1 MIALC
6 PVTGRGFCG
15 TQALLEVVTLS
26 IGTCHSRARQRAMF
40 GTFCDCNRHKAF
52 RERVDGELGAVKAD
66 QRTMPMSSRAGAG
79 SSARVGRAP
88 ADPLMSIDLEMS
100 PGLGGDVRVIGVGGA
115 GGNAVNRM
123 IEAGV
128 TGVRFIAVNTD
139 TQALGRCEAPVRLH
153 LGKPGSARDGA
164 GGNPEVGMRAAESVI
179 EDIDALVAGA
189 DMVFITAG
197 MGGGT
202 GTGASGVIGQRAKAA
217 GALTVGVVS
226 LPFTFEGMR
235 RRKLAE
241 EGVDSLREVV
251 DALIVVPNDR
261 LLDLDHRVKL
271 TDGFK
276 VADDMLRHGVQGISD
291 LVTITGLINLD
302 FADVR
307 SVMTNAGTAVM
318 AIGEG
323 QGPNRTSQAVDSI
336 ISNPLL
342 ETSITGASSV
352 LLNIT
357 GPADIPLHEVMEICD
372 RIKGVCASDVNFFF
386 GAVVHAGLVP
396 ELRVTL
402 IATGMPTV
410 GMTASRDRFGRRAPT
425 TTTRQSTNDRGLTQ
439 ERTGPVREEHGR
451 TRGIGWGVDG
461 DETIVQPIVPV
472 RGAFGQS
479 LATDL
484 DDEVAVES
492 AGLAPSWDE
501 QRAGDTRRRIA
512 FPDPG
517 AVYLPEETSIDSLPP
532 FLRRTRDKGRP
543 SS

>member
-1 MIALC
+1 M
-6 PVTGRGFCG
+6 
-15 TQALLEVVTLS
+15 VTLS
-26 IGTCHSRARQRAMF
+26 IGTCHSRARQRARF
-40 GTFCDCNRHKAF
+40 GTFCDCNRHKAC

-66 QRTMPMSSRAGAG
+66 QRTMPMSSRAGTG

-241 EGVDSLREVV
+241 EGVDALREVV

-410 GMTASRDRFGRRAPT
+410 GMTASRDRFGRRAPAT
-425 TTTRQSTNDRGLTQ
+425 IRQSTNDRGLTQ
-439 ERTGPVREEHGR
+439 ERTSPVREEHGR

-484 DDEVAVES
+484 DDGVAVES

-512 FPDPG
+512 LPDPG

>member
-1 MIALC
+1 
-6 PVTGRGFCG
+6 
-15 TQALLEVVTLS
+15 
-26 IGTCHSRARQRAMF
+26 
-40 GTFCDCNRHKAF
+40 
-52 RERVDGELGAVKAD
+52 
-66 QRTMPMSSRAGAG
+66 MPMSSRVGAG
-79 SSARVGRAP
+79 PPVRGARAP
-88 ADPLMSIDLEMS
+88 VDPLMTNDLDFS

-128 TGVRFIAVNTD
+128 TGVRFMAVNTD
-139 TQALGRCEAPVRLH
+139 AQALGRCEAPVRLH
-153 LGKPGSARDGA
+153 LGKSGSVRDGA

-241 EGVDSLREVV
+241 EGVGALREVV

-323 QGPNRTSQAVDSI
+323 QGPNRTTQAVDAI

-342 ETSITGASSV
+342 ETSITGALSV

-410 GMTASRDRFGRRAPT
+410 GMTASRDRFGRRAPAPNA
-425 TTTRQSTNDRGLTQ
+425 TRQGTIDRGQ
-439 ERTGPVREEHGR
+439 SFERPR
-451 TRGIGWGVDG
+451 TLHDESDQTRDHRWGAVG
-461 DETIVQPIVPV
+461 DETIVQPVVPV
-472 RGAFGQS
+472 RRAFGQS
-479 LATDL
+479 LATDF
-484 DDEVAVES
+484 DDDS
-492 AGLAPSWDE
+492 ADDPGGLPPAFGDHRS
-501 QRAGDTRRRIA
+501 GDTRRRIA
-512 FPDPG
+512 FPDRS
-517 AVYLPEETSIDSLPP
+517 AVYLPEDPSSDSLPP
-532 FLRRTRDKGRP
+532 FLRRTRDKGLP
-543 SS
+543 ST

>member
-1 MIALC
+1 MNRASRVLWL
-6 PVTGRGFCG
+6 PPG
-15 TQALLEVVTLS
+15 QDLLGVCS
-26 IGTCHSRARQRAMF
+26 
-40 GTFCDCNRHKAF
+40 
-52 RERVDGELGAVKAD
+52 DGELGAVKAD
-66 QRTMPMSSRAGAG
+66 QRTMPVGSRVGAG
-79 SSARVGRAP
+79 PSVRGVRAP
-88 ADPLMSIDLEMS
+88 VGPLVTNDLDFS

-153 LGKPGSARDGA
+153 LGKSGSARDGA
-164 GGNPEVGMRAAESVI
+164 GGNPEVGMRAAESVS

-241 EGVDSLREVV
+241 EGVSSLREVV

-323 QGPNRTSQAVDSI
+323 QGPNRTTQAVDAI

-386 GAVVHAGLVP
+386 GAVVHAGAVP

-410 GMTASRDRFGRRAPT
+410 GMTASRDRFGRRPPVT
-425 TTTRQSTNDRGLTQ
+425 TATRQGMIDRGQLA
-439 ERTGPVREEHGR
+439 ERTG
-451 TRGIGWGVDG
+451 TRHDDQDHARARRWGDDG
-461 DETIVQPIVPV
+461 DETIVQPVVPV
-472 RGAFGQS
+472 GHEFGQS
-479 LATDL
+479 LATDFDDDSADAQGGPPPAAL
-484 DDEVAVES
+484 D
-492 AGLAPSWDE
+492 
-501 QRAGDTRRRIA
+501 RRTGDTRRRIP
-512 FPDPG
+512 FPERTAG
-517 AVYLPEETSIDSLPP
+517 YLPEETSVDSLPP
-532 FLRRTRDKGRP
+532 FLRRTRDKGA
-543 SS
+543 SST

>member
-1 MIALC
+1 M
-6 PVTGRGFCG
+6 
-15 TQALLEVVTLS
+15 
-26 IGTCHSRARQRAMF
+26 
-40 GTFCDCNRHKAF
+40 
-52 RERVDGELGAVKAD
+52 KAD
-66 QRTMPMSSRAGAG
+66 QRTTPMNSRAGAG

-88 ADPLMSIDLEMS
+88 ADPVMPIGLAGA

-115 GGNAVNRM
+115 GGNAVTRM

-153 LGKPGSARDGA
+153 LGRPGSARDGA
-164 GGNPEVGMRAAESVI
+164 GGNPEVGMRAAESVV

-202 GTGASGVIGQRAKAA
+202 GTGASRVIGQRANAA

-235 RRKLAE
+235 RRKLAD
-241 EGVDSLREVV
+241 EGVDALREVV
-251 DALIVVPNDR
+251 DALILVPNDR

-276 VADDMLRHGVQGISD
+276 AADDMLRHGVQGISD
-291 LVTITGLINLD
+291 LVTIPGLINLD

-323 QGPNRTSQAVDSI
+323 QGPNRTTQAIDAI

-386 GAVVHAGLVP
+386 GAVVHSGLVP

-410 GMTASRDRFGRRAPT
+410 GMTASRDRFGRRAPST
-425 TTTRQSTNDRGLTQ
+425 TQTRQGAKDRGPTTDIT
-439 ERTGPVREEHGR
+439 RSVRDEHDGNRGMGR
-451 TRGIGWGVDG
+451 GGDG
-461 DETIVQPIVPV
+461 DETVVQPIVPV
-472 RGAFGQS
+472 RGALGQS
-479 LATDL
+479 LATDF
-484 DDEVAVES
+484 DDDVPVEPV
-492 AGLAPSWDE
+492 GQPQNRE
-501 QRAGDTRRRIA
+501 EHRVRDTRRRIA
-512 FPDPG
+512 FQVSD
-517 AVYLPEETSIDSLPP
+517 AVYLPDETGMDSLPP

-543 SS
+543 SP

>member
-1 MIALC
+1 
-6 PVTGRGFCG
+6 
-15 TQALLEVVTLS
+15 
-26 IGTCHSRARQRAMF
+26 MF

-88 ADPLMSIDLEMS
+88 ADPVMSIDLEMS

>member
-15 TQALLEVVTLS
+15 TQALLEMVTLS

-241 EGVDSLREVV
+241 EGVDALREVV

-357 GPADIPLHEVMEICD
+357 GPADIPVHEVMEICD

-439 ERTGPVREEHGR
+439 ERTSPVREEHGR

-501 QRAGDTRRRIA
+501 QRGGDTRRRIA